1 MTIIVLL
8 ILAAVAIN
16 LTIGDNGIFTR
27 AQDAVDLY
35 TNKAKEEEEMMNN
48 IDDIFNSKWTYTY
61 AGLNYI
67 LSVNDLNEIYC
78 WSGNTVSLNKNA
90 EIIGNNIA
98 YIQEDNKYYEIY
110 EWKELPYKKV
120 VCNSNNYNAK
130 YELLIIDN
138 NNKIIIMDDKGNYQN
153 LEVVFPEVKD
163 MTFVDISSKG
173 IIEADNGKQY
183 IITNYDDNKKEI
195 TCLQD
200 ELSLLNS
207 EKIIDMSD
215 LVPIFIKDDGKV
227 IVKFN
232 NDVTEISFEEPIVN
246 VNIDGTIFKGKSENY
261 YTVMPNEDNSVK
273 SVLLS
278 EMFPVLKEEKIIKI
292 KSNCI
297 FTESGKCYIPD
308 NEGNLVNFVD
318 EYTEL
323 KNENIVD
330 VVSYIES
337 ERVNIKT
344 CILTESG
351 KLYEYN
357 SENNDFESVIDNVK
371 ITSAK
376 GGFNGVIINT
386 NDFSAIFKL
395 NNQKLEVW
403 NVIMKKERK
412 LPFKLPEKISNLVD
426 PWILTEN
433 GNLYE
438 LHDDYS
444 ISKVDLSNF
453 EGNKIIYVSKNYFI
467 DEEHNVYEMEYD
479 GIKKIMGTEEG
490 IITQIEDSLL
500 LTEEGKVIC
509 RDGISIEEN
518 SKNILENKKIIKIT
532 DRGYLIDDEGKV
544 YFTEY
549 ISQGKI
555 GIIEDSTSL
564 GIENIK
570 IKDINGLS
578 MLDEEGKVYSI
589 NAKYS
594 EELNKEEFSIKCL
607 SDDSSLPIYGKTII
621 RISDARSFSG
631 DWSDNYQSY
640 LDNEG
645 NKYSFGNRAEAV

>member
-16 LTIGDNGIFTR
+16 LTIGNNGIFTR

-130 YELLIIDN
+130 YELLIMDN

-215 LVPIFIKDDGKV
+215 FVPIFIKDDGKV

-232 NDVTEISFEEPIVN
+232 NDVTEISFEEPI

-308 NEGNLVNFVD
+308 NEGNLVNLVD

-578 MLDEEGKVYSI
+578 MLDEEGKVYSV